1 MAEYLQPQLGLLD
14 YIQKLHSIQI
24 NGINLTELHTLRGT
38 LSGEITDSDGE
49 LYELGQEEGG
59 TFDNVAD
66 HTAMALVITD
76 VLGEAFRLP
85 DTERGNLNLAAWEHD
100 SGKKTER
107 MWQTSI
113 ENHTDTLLQGEDT
126 NLDKDG
132 VRKRVALA
140 NTAAMEEWENAL
152 AGIPQRANELMKVN
166 VPPIATGH
174 GDDIAAKI
182 MWFADACLSGT
193 RIVPISERFDALES
207 DPKNGKRNTEFS
219 DSYQDKY
226 EGESLYAVQRRLG
239 SRYEEEFA
247 QRLQIQT
254 TDIYKWLQAKVQERI
269 QTQTMPLLPMTS
281 K

>member
-1 MAEYLQPQLGLLD
+1 MAEYLQPQLGLPD
-14 YIQKLHSIQI
+14 YIKKLDGIQI
-24 NGINLTELHTLRGT
+24 NGIKLSELHTLRGT
-38 LSGEITDSDGE
+38 FSGEITDSNGE

-59 TFDNVAD
+59 TFDNVAE
-66 HTAMALVITD
+66 HTAMALLITD
-76 VLGEAFRLP
+76 VLGEAVGVP
-85 DTERGNLNLAAWEHD
+85 DTERGNINLAAWEHD

-113 ENHTDTLLQGEDT
+113 ENPTGALLQGEDT

-132 VRKRVALA
+132 VRKKVALA
-140 NTAAMEEWENAL
+140 NTAIMEEWENAM
-152 AGIPQRANELMKVN
+152 AGIPQRANVLMKAN
-166 VPPIATGH
+166 VPTTATGH
-174 GDDIAAKI
+174 GDDIGAKI

-219 DSYQDKY
+219 DSYRDKY

-247 QRLQIQT
+247 QKLQIEP
-254 TDIYKWLQAKVQERI
+254 IVLYKWLQGKVQERI